1 MSWGKEI
8 LFHFAKEKV
17 EMQWMKHGSRLERG
31 GSWLLLVHTELSFV
45 FITERRIIQEEKR
58 ESVRICE
65 KLVSGICFSLEDH
78 EWTEMDKAGLSIK

>member
-1 MSWGKEI
+1 MVADLREEALGFCWFI
-8 LFHFAKEKV
+8 P
-17 EMQWMKHGSRLERG
+17 
-31 GSWLLLVHTELSFV
+31 SFV

-78 EWTEMDKAGLSIK
+78 EWTEMDKARLSIR